1 MKGKGYRSNV
11 AKAVWIVIVH
21 LAAVAAVI
29 CAAFFVMIYQ
39 TGIRLDDRGK
49 SYIQSEGFRERLNSR
64 GTDILESL
72 SAKEDINYLTNA
84 GSSAVI
90 DLAEFKEK
98 EINRDSLSELSF
110 KNTSGV
116 AYSVKDLLE
125 WAQDWAGVGERY
137 DDGGSFGDLGK
148 FIQCKA
154 SDGSSY
160 YFSLSDFKKLVTD
173 GTLKVNY
180 DQDIMEEYDDSYETK
195 FAEKTENQKI
205 DAAIELGYWSD
216 SDSQS
221 FGSITDKENNIEY
234 PEFYLQEIWSF
245 TEEFKPQGAES
256 LPDAVNSSTEWNGK
270 LEDAYSELAKV
281 LDCIRA
287 VQDDINVS
295 DCAISLTSVYHTS
308 GDYEEGSTNL
318 TYLFAD
324 KEKKTIYT
332 NRKAYSSYSQLE
344 QNLEKI
350 FKEKAYAVVYP
361 ELSEC
366 VTNIPDA
373 DLQVW
378 NHTID
383 QSFDTKDFVFAVSVD
398 TKFSVADSMADEA
411 ENYETYSKLMFPMLA
426 GAIFGSVLWLIG
438 MVWLTVTAGR
448 KPKDEEIHLNGFD
461 RWYTEIAAGAVIG
474 IWLAGT
480 IISGTLIANSSLG
493 YSHAV
498 VTVIV
503 TCLICGTYTMAWFLI
518 GYLSLVRRIKA
529 GTLWKNSLI
538 RTVLKWIG
546 KCSGKLADFARA
558 FSRNTAEKI
567 KVLLVGGAFLFLQF
581 LIIGCGFTG
590 AGVFLMILLIVD
602 AAAVIFI
609 IRKADGLDLIMD
621 GLKKISDGEL
631 QYKIKTDTLTG
642 KQKVM
647 AEYIN
652 NIGSGLDAAVENSLK
667 KERMQTELITNVSH
681 DLKTP
686 LTSIINYADLIGKE
700 VEENDAV
707 TGSSPTD
714 PDSEKKQRISEYAE
728 VLLRQSKKLKKLL
741 DDLLEASKATTGNLE
756 VHPEVCDVSVLLSQ
770 AAGEYEQRFSDKK
783 LETIVKQPEETVKV
797 MADGRHLWR
806 VFDNL
811 LNNIY
816 KYAQAG
822 SRVYLNVE
830 HDGQD
835 VRIIFRNMSA
845 FPLEMSPEELEERFT
860 RGDKSRHMEG
870 NGLGLSIA
878 KSLTELQNGDMQIVT
893 DGDLFKV
900 VITLP
905 ETE

>member
-1 MKGKGYRSNV
+1 MKGKGYRSSSV
-11 AKAVWIVIVH
+11 KAIWIVIAH
-21 LAAVAAVI
+21 LAAVAAAV
-29 CAAFFVMIYQ
+29 CAAMFVMIYQ

-49 SYIQSEGFRERLNSR
+49 SYTESEAFEKQVSNR
-64 GTDILESL
+64 GSDILVSL
-72 SAKEDINYLTNA
+72 AAQDDINYLKNA

-90 DLAEFKEK
+90 DLAEFEEK
-98 EINRDSLSELSF
+98 GNTRDSIRDLSL
-110 KNTSGV
+110 KNTSGL
-116 AYSVKDLLE
+116 AYSVSDLLE
-125 WAQDWAGVGERY
+125 WGKDWEANYYEGVY
-137 DDGGSFGDLGK
+137 DEDSQV
-148 FIQCKA
+148 IRCES
-154 SDGSSY
+154 SDGTSH
-160 YFSLSDFKKLVTD
+160 YFYRTDFKKMVAD
-173 GTLKVNY
+173 GTLKINY
-180 DQDIMEEYDDSYETK
+180 NTDFLEEDDFESKTESEKLDTVADELYYRYTSQSENIGNVTDTRTNTEYPGCFFVELSQLDEK
-195 FAEKTENQKI
+195 FA
-205 DAAIELGYWSD
+205 
-216 SDSQS
+216 
-221 FGSITDKENNIEY
+221 
-234 PEFYLQEIWSF
+234 
-245 TEEFKPQGAES
+245 PQGAENI
-256 LPDAVNSSTEWNGK
+256 LDAVNKSTEWNGR
-270 LEDAYSELAKV
+270 LEDAYKELFTL

-287 VQDDINVS
+287 IQS
-295 DCAISLTSVYHTS
+295 DEQFNDYETSLASVFHS
-308 GDYEEGSTNL
+308 VGDYTEGSTNL

-324 KEKKTIYT
+324 KETQTIYT
-332 NRKAYSSYSQLE
+332 NKKAYSSYAQLE

-366 VTNIPDA
+366 VTNIPGA

-448 KPKDEEIHLNGFD
+448 RPEDEEIHLNGFD
-461 RWYTEIAAGAVIG
+461 RWYTEIAAGTVIG

-493 YSHAV
+493 YSHVV

-503 TCLICGTYTMAWFLI
+503 ICLICGTYTMAWFLI

-538 RTVLKWIG
+538 RKVLKWIG

-581 LIIGCGFTG
+581 LIIGCVFSG
-590 AGVFLMILLIVD
+590 AGVFLLALMAVDVAVMIF
-602 AAAVIFI
+602 A

-686 LTSIINYADLIGKE
+686 LTSIINYVDLMKR
-700 VEENDAV
+700 EN
-707 TGSSPTD
+707 PTD
-714 PDSEKKQRISEYAE
+714 PKIQEYLRILDEKSQRLK
-728 VLLRQSKKLKKLL
+728 VLTE
-741 DDLLEASKATTGNLE
+741 DVVEASKASTGNI
-756 VHPEVCDVSVLLSQ
+756 
-770 AAGEYEQRFSDKK
+770 K
-783 LETIVKQPEETVKV
+783 LEMNDIDFVEMVQQVIGEFEEKFQEKNLTMMVHFTDEPSIIY
-797 MADGRHLWR
+797 ADGQRMWR
-806 VFDNL
+806 VLENVFGNVV
-811 LNNIY
+811 
-816 KYAQAG
+816 KYAMEG
-822 SRVYLNVE
+822 TRVYAEISNRNKKVTFSLKNISAQPLN
-830 HDGQD
+830 
-835 VRIIFRNMSA
+835 ISA
-845 FPLEMSPEELEERFT
+845 DELTERFI
-860 RGDKSRHMEG
+860 RGDVARNTEG
-870 NGLGLSIA
+870 SGLGLSIA
-878 KSLTELQNGDMQIVT
+878 KSLTELQGGEFKLYL

-900 VITLP
+900 MITFAAKN
-905 ETE
+905 